1 MPAWVILPVF
11 YFVSLG
17 INLLGVVSGHNLT
30 NDLGKNESESGLNI
44 FRRANM
50 DSIVL
55 FLE

>member
-1 MPAWVILPVF
+1 M
-11 YFVSLG
+11 
-17 INLLGVVSGHNLT
+17 LGVVWGHILT